1 MKLLEDLVLKQQ
13 SLKLKRKLSV
23 STLEESTTNTNQ
35 IDPIRLIRIK

>member
-13 SLKLKRKLSV
+13 SLKLKRKSSV